1 MGKQQ
6 SGKDALACLRAAK
19 LPEDRLL
26 MEQAR
31 QVASQLIDRYT
42 LDPGR
47 VEPLA
52 AGCPGQGRPAQAGL
66 PPLPCRCPREGAGR
80 CVDIVV
86 AFHMVCTWDCRL
98 LLSRCNCWLLC
109 GTHAC

>member
-42 LDPGR
+42 LDPA
-47 VEPLA
+47 EWSPSLLA
-52 AGCPGQGRPAQAGL
+52 ALARAGL
-66 PPLPCRCPREGAGR
+66 PKLDYHHFPAGAP
-80 CVDIVV
+80 VKEQV
-86 AFHMVCTWDCRL
+86 A
-98 LLSRCNCWLLC
+98 
-109 GTHAC
+109 A